1 MLVDV
6 KDGLFINVDF
16 IKKIKLT
23 QTNELDITM
32 IDGENIWIDGNGK
45 EILDKIRGSKENGN

>member
-1 MLVDV
+1 MLVEV
-6 KDGLFINVDF
+6 KDGLFINTDL

-32 IDGENIWIDGNGK
+32 IDGENIWIENNGK
-45 EILDKIRGSKENGN
+45 EILEKLRSKENGN

>member
-1 MLVDV
+1 MLVEV
-6 KDGLFINVDF
+6 KDGLFINIDL

>member
-1 MLVDV
+1 MLVEV
-6 KDGLFINVDF
+6 KEGLFINTDL

>member
-1 MLVDV
+1 MLFEI
-6 KDGLFINVDF
+6 KEGLFINTDL

-32 IDGENIWIDGNGK
+32 IDGENIWIDSNGK
-45 EILDKIRGSKENGN
+45 EILDKLRKLENGN